1 MREINLDRLRTLL
14 TVADLGSFAAAA
26 KVLHLAPPTVT
37 LHVAQLEERLGT
49 RLLHRAPAGV
59 TATSA
64 GSLLIDK
71 ARQLLAEADDLL
83 QTVQRQIATRGG
95 RVRLGASTG
104 ALAHLLPQ
112 ALETLAARHPEI
124 DVQVAV
130 MTSEEALARLAAGSL
145 DIGIVAFHFDRCP
158 TTVGFYASD
167 LGVTTDEADALL
179 GIGLETY
186 IDSLIAGDLAI
197 DFIDR
202 PV

>member
-26 KVLHLAPPTVT
+26 KALHLAPPTVT
-37 LHVAQLEERLGT
+37 LHVALLEARLGM

-71 ARQLLAEADDLL
+71 ARRLLAEADDLL
-83 QTVQRQIATRGG
+83 QTVQRQIAARGG

-112 ALETLAARHPEI
+112 ALEGLAARHPEI

-130 MTSEEALARLAAGSL
+130 MTSEEALVRLAAGSL
-145 DIGIVAFHFDRCP
+145 DIGIVALPQPVLR
-158 TTVGFYASD
+158 
-167 LGVTTDEADALL
+167 
-179 GIGLETY
+179 GLRVQ
-186 IDSLIAGDLAI
+186 A
-197 DFIDR
+197 
-202 PV
+202 